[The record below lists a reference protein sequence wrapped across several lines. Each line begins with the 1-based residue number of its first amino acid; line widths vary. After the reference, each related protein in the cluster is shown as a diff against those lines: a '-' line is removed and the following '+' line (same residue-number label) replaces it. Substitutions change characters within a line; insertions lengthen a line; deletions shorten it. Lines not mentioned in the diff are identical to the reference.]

1 LALAFSTIDGAEQFS
16 ERSCWNRYLASRGAG
31 DRGYRTNTDFW
42 AAIAA
47 ALNRSSLV
55 WILAILALLTWV
67 AWHTNETLLLIFLR
81 VVLETGR
88 FLFVCLT

>member
-1 LALAFSTIDGAEQFS
+1 M
-16 ERSCWNRYLASRGAG
+16 
-31 DRGYRTNTDFW
+31 NTDFW

-67 AWHTNETLLLIFLR
+67 A
-81 VVLETGR
+81 
-88 FLFVCLT
+88 

>member
-1 LALAFSTIDGAEQFS
+1 M
-16 ERSCWNRYLASRGAG
+16 
-31 DRGYRTNTDFW
+31 NTDFW